1 MNKLANINSVQTMT
15 SREIADL
22 TGKRHDNVIR
32 DVKVMFDELGVDDAL
47 KIEFLERINN
57 LGGKVKDKHYV
68 LNKEE
73 TLILVSGYSIKMR
86 AAIIKRWQELEDK
99 QPKVLPGN
107 FAQALRLAAD
117 LQELNDHLLIANREL
132 NVVLSKTTEY
142 YDVTRVLKAN
152 PDSGLKANTVWRP
165 LKKFC
170 EANGLEVKPVFCDRF
185 GKVNA
190 YPREV
195 WEEVYPDLELPDE
208 AGELIK

>member
-1 MNKLANINSVQTMT
+1 MSTKQLATMSTVQTMT

-22 TGKRHDNVIR
+22 TGKQHDNVRR
-32 DVKVMFDELGVDDAL
+32 DIKNMGEELSLNFEEKVLPSS
-47 KIEFLERINN
+47 
-57 LGGKVKDKHYV
+57 GGRPSVAYV

-86 AAIIKRWQELEDK
+86 AAIIKRWQELEDN

-117 LQELNDHLLIANREL
+117 LQELNDHLMIANHEL
-132 NVVLSKTTEY
+132 KVVLSKTTEY
-142 YDVTRVLKAN
+142 YDVTRVLKVN
-152 PDSGLKANTVWRP
+152 PDCGLKANGCWRP

-170 EANGLEVKPVFCDRF
+170 EANGLEMKPVFCPRF

-190 YPREV
+190 YPRDV
-195 WEEVYPDLELPDE
+195 WESVYPDLELPDE
-208 AGELIK
+208 AGELIS